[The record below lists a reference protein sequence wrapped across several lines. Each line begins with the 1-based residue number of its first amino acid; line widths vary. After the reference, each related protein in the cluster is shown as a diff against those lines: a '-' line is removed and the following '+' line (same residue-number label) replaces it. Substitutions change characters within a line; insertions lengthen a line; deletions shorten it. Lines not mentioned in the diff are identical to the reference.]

1 MNAVSDRF
9 GNKRRDREMT
19 KKALKVAEE
28 KVATRS
34 IENAPSRDAT
44 RAKPKSLA
52 IIQVDEED
60 VRQEFGSEDQAIDFL
75 LGSVVDKLSESP
87 EDRAEMADFLG
98 MLLDTD
104 PELKEEILANVSIRK
119 Q

>member
-1 MNAVSDRF
+1 MNAVSDRVD
-9 GNKRRDREMT
+9 NKGRDGEMT

-34 IENAPSRDAT
+34 LENAPSRGAT

-60 VRQEFGSEDQAIDFL
+60 ARQEFSSEDQAIDFL
-75 LGSVVDKLSESP
+75 LGNVVDKLSENP

-119 Q
+119 S

>member
-9 GNKRRDREMT
+9 DNRTRNREMT

-28 KVATRS
+28 KVANRAL
-34 IENAPSRDAT
+34 ENAPSRDAA

-60 VRQEFGSEDQAIDFL
+60 ARQEFSSEDQAIDFL
-75 LGSVVDKLSESP
+75 LGNVVDKLSESP

-104 PELKEEILANVSIRK
+104 PALKEEILSNVSIRK
-119 Q
+119 S